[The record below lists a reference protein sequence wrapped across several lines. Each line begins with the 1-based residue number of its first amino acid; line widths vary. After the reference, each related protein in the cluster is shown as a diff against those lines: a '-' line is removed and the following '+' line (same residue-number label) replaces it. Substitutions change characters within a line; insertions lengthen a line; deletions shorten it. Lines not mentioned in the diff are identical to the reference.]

1 MHELST
7 AGAVGD
13 AAAQARRSALA
24 ARLRDVRRAPVLVRM
39 NGCGF
44 TLLGTLADEVLAPAV
59 LRMYWITLL
68 FVPVVPLSVYL
79 IGRTPGAFG
88 NAVVLK
94 RLSLRDFHKLYR
106 GRLGAF
112 YRSVFGEVGRL
123 LLFALLV
130 TLAITA
136 AVLVYVILV
145 RPHAK

>member
-1 MHELST
+1 MHVLGP
-7 AGAVGD
+7 AGAALDV
-13 AAAQARRSALA
+13 AAQARRSALD
-24 ARLRDVRRAPVLVRM
+24 ARLRDVRRAPVLVRL
-39 NGCGF
+39 NGCGVA
-44 TLLGTLADEVLAPAV
+44 LLGTLADELLAPAV
-59 LRMYWITLL
+59 FRMYWITLV
-68 FVPVVPLSVYL
+68 FVPVMPLCVYL

-88 NAVVLK
+88 TAVVLK
-94 RLSLRDFHKLYR
+94 RLSLRDFHGLYR

-136 AVLVYVILV
+136 AVLVYVYLI